1 MRYYEEDSH
10 KTTDRKVAGIATA
23 IYVAVLIVVFF
34 AVKVKYNEPD
44 YNEMRDMIVMDFGE
58 SNIPTPNVAS
68 HQRQRTSSQEIE
80 EDPINNDNTSVNE
93 GIVESEKKVDS
104 TATTPPREVNTNAL
118 YSRNT
123 SISRSNADNDII
135 SSAME
140 GGSQGGI
147 SGSTGTGTSG
157 SFSLEGRT
165 LVGNIVPPQYNKNME
180 GKIVIVIRVNREGE
194 VTDASYSPQNSTIS
208 DAQMIESARKAALQT
223 RFSRNTNALF
233 VQTGTITYNFRLK

>member
-1 MRYYEEDSH
+1 MRYYEEDGH
-10 KTTDRKVAGIATA
+10 RAADRKAAGIATA
-23 IYVAVLIVVFF
+23 VYIVVLTIVFF
-34 AVKVKYNEPD
+34 AVKVSYHEPD
-44 YNEMRDMIVMDFGE
+44 PNEMRDMIVMDFGE
-58 SNIPTPNVAS
+58 SNIPTPNIAS
-68 HQRQRTSSQEIE
+68 HQRQQTSSQEVE
-80 EDPINNDNTSVNE
+80 EDPLGNMNTSVNE
-93 GIVESEKKVDS
+93 GVIESEKKVDS
-104 TATTPPREVNTNAL
+104 TAITPPREVNTNAL

-140 GGSQGGI
+140 GGSQSGI
-147 SGSTGTGTSG
+147 VGSTGTGASG

-165 LVGNIVPPQYNKNME
+165 LVGNIVPPQYNKDME